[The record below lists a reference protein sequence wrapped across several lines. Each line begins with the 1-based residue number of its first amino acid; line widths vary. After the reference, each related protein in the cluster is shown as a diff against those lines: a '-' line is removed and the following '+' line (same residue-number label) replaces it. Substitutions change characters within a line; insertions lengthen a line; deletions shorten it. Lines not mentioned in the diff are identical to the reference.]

1 MAPQPDPDKE
11 NLTMTLRPDD
21 VHRTVLLAAHDGT
34 QPTLDAAIAAHDRT
48 GIVICADK
56 QTCRDASGQAA
67 ILTAVVTARRAF
79 GTVTVHAEDPAAI
92 LTAGIFK
99 GRALADAVASQGAR
113 LLPAAAPGAAGEAWP
128 VLLLGPGTPVP
139 PGKHLTALRASWR
152 GWTARVA
159 PAGLP
164 GETAGTACV
173 LAPIAAAALGVS
185 EAFGAVRSAPGSD
198 AGYRDIALN
207 LWNPGA
213 DHQDNGPDLSHA
225 PAAWWLVG
233 LGHLG
238 QASAWVISWLPY
250 ADPSGIEAVLQDT
263 DRTTPANYSTGVL
276 TPEGSDGV
284 PKTRLVAAALENAGF
299 TTRIIERRVGSDFR
313 AAPGECHVALLGV
326 DNLPTRRLTSGTG
339 WTLAIDTGLGD
350 QPGNF
355 DSILIHRFPGSR
367 RSDTIPAWQP
377 REPHAVTIPQ
387 TAAFAD
393 LQEHHDPCGVTEL
406 AGKAV
411 GAAFV
416 GVTAGCLAIAEALR
430 ELHGGTGHD
439 TLLLSL
445 TTTTARTSPGDQ
457 TVRVPSARLR
467 P

>member
-1 MAPQPDPDKE
+1 MS
-11 NLTMTLRPDD
+11 LRPDG

-48 GIVICADK
+48 GIVICADT

-79 GTVTVHAEDPAAI
+79 GTVIVHAEVPAAI
-92 LTAGIFK
+92 LAAGVFK
-99 GRALADAVASQGAR
+99 GRALADAVANQGAR
-113 LLPAAAPGAAGEAWP
+113 LLSAEAPGAVAEAWP
-128 VLLLGPGTPVP
+128 VLLLGPGTSVF
-139 PGKHLTALRASWR
+139 PGKHLTTLRASWR

-164 GETAGTACV
+164 GEAAGTTCV
-173 LAPIAAAALGVS
+173 LASIAAAALGVS
-185 EAFGAVRSAPGSD
+185 EAFGAVRSAPGSE

-213 DHQDNGPDLSHA
+213 DHPDNGPGLSHA

-238 QASAWVISWLPY
+238 QASAWVITWLPY
-250 ADPSGIEAVLQDT
+250 ADPSGIEVVLQDT

-284 PKTRLVAAALENAGF
+284 PKTRLVAAALENAGL
-299 TTRIIERRVGSDFR
+299 TTRIIERRAGSDFR
-313 AAPGECHVALLGV
+313 AAPGERHVALLGV

-339 WTLAIDTGLGD
+339 WTLAIDAGLGD

-355 DSILIHRFPGSR
+355 DSILIHRFPGGR
-367 RSDTIPAWQP
+367 RSDEIPAWQP
-377 REPHAVTIPQ
+377 REPHAVAIPQ

-393 LQEHHDPCGVTEL
+393 LQEHHDPCGVAEL

-416 GVTAGCLAIAEALR
+416 GITAACLAITEALR
-430 ELHGGTGHD
+430 EFHGGTGRD

-445 TTTTARTSPGDQ
+445 TTMAARTSPGDQ